1 MNVGGFD
8 VMRIIRTLLAAFTAS
23 AVLPLVGNAATLGG
37 TNYAIQYEYRDFYIA
52 ADNKPFRVELLGNSF
67 PGMSPEEFARRLLP
81 VMQAN
86 KPQPRLTFTYD
97 VPAEP
102 PHPDYRMMLVFDAA
116 ANLTAA
122 EVCKAGNRVKPG
134 APGRVSLFAVY
145 CRNDQFLSQVLAST
159 DAAAPD
165 DPAMAALFRELFA
178 VLFSRNPSLMPQ
190 TSGSSFCR

>member
-52 ADNKPFRVELLGNSF
+52 ADNKPFRVELLGNPF

-86 KPQPRLTFTYD
+86 KPPPRLTFTYD
-97 VPAEP
+97 SPAEQQ
-102 PHPDYRMMLVFDAA
+102 HPDYRLMLVFDAA
-116 ANLTAA
+116 NDLGS
-122 EVCKAGNRVKPG
+122 ESVCKGAKRFKPG
-134 APGRVSLFAVY
+134 VPGQVNVFAVY
-145 CRNDQFLSQVLAST
+145 CRNDQAMSEVTGWTNATQ
-159 DAAAPD
+159 PD
-165 DPAMAALFRELFA
+165 GATIGDLMKDVFNVVFDRSPYIQQQHGHHFR
-178 VLFSRNPSLMPQ
+178 
-190 TSGSSFCR
+190 